1 RIYNENIP
9 EEDRVP
15 SCVRTCPAGARHFG
29 DLGDP
34 NSDVSQLVAER
45 GGMDLM
51 PEQGTKP
58 VNKYLPPR
66 PKTDTAPPEPF
77 SLAAMAEPE
86 TKGFLGWLDKAL
98 EKL

>member
-1 RIYNENIP
+1 MVE
-9 EEDRVP
+9 
-15 SCVRTCPAGARHFG
+15 A
-29 DLGDP
+29 
-34 NSDVSQLVAER
+34 R

-66 PKTDTAPPEPF
+66 PKDTWEEVDILAPLLTPV
-77 SLAAMAEPE
+77 AAEP
-86 TKGFLGWLDKAL
+86 KGFLGWLDKAL